1 MTMPRIA
8 IKDNNGHRST
18 ARILVAAS
26 LALSLGVAAG
36 QSALGQAPRAKQTP
50 RAVGE
55 GRLYN
60 LTARPF
66 VFQLHRRDGVKWTD
80 GYVIQ
85 PGKFFSV
92 RTPRA
97 GERTDIMGITGNG
110 EGFVIVRF
118 REPKLGGFM
127 NLRLTAKNPA
137 NLQLQPTW
145 FVVEDANGMIDL
157 VQAADAAE
165 ATARQENLKKQTPL
179 TPAEIERMKQTLR
192 NNWVLT
198 D

>member
-1 MTMPRIA
+1 MPRRRN
-8 IKDNNGHRST
+8 KDNRVYRST
-18 ARILVAAS
+18 ATLLVATS
-26 LALSLGVAAG
+26 LLVTIAFAAG
-36 QSALGQAPRAKQTP
+36 KSAFAQAPRAQQAP

-60 LTARPF
+60 LTSRPF
-66 VFQLHRRDGVKWTD
+66 TFQLHRRDGVKWTD
-80 GYVIQ
+80 GIVIQ

-92 RTPRA
+92 RVPRA

-127 NLRLTAKNPA
+127 TLRLTATNPA
-137 NLQLQPTW
+137 SQQLQPTW
-145 FVVEDANGMIDL
+145 FAMDDSDGVIRL
-157 VQAADAAE
+157 VQEAGLE
-165 ATARQENLKKQTPL
+165 QATARHENLKKQTPM
-179 TPAEIERMKQTLR
+179 TPAELERMKQTLR